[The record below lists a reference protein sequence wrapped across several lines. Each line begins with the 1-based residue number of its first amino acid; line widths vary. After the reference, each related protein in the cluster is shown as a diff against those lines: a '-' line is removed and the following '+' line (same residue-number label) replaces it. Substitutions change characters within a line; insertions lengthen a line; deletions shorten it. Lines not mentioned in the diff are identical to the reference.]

1 MAILVLPS
9 SDDEPSATWPRALKT
24 LANDAL
30 RAVVDRLWLQQ
41 RALAE
46 AILAKEEAELETDAL
61 SAKLEEADIKE
72 ETLRSRLHSRL
83 HTVSNTCEDL
93 EEANRVAEKRKHEAE
108 ASRSRPK
115 ERVKK
120 FSERAKHLAALR
132 SDSSV

>member
-1 MAILVLPS
+1 MAILVFLP

-24 LANDAL
+24 VANDAL

-46 AILAKEEAELETDAL
+46 AILAKEEAELETDVL
-61 SAKLEEADIKE
+61 SAKLEEANIKE
-72 ETLRSRLHSRL
+72 ETLRSRL

-108 ASRSRPK
+108 ASRSRAK

-120 FSERAKHLAALR
+120 FSEGAKHLAALR